1 MGKLRDEKCLRVWL
15 PVTYMGIIWRI
26 ARKKIGACGKR
37 REKSSSF
44 VMECLSFSYGGR

>member
-15 PVTYMGIIWRI
+15 PVTGIIWRI

-37 REKSSSF
+37 WEKSSSF
-44 VMECLSFSYGGR
+44 VMECLSFSYGSR